1 MSEIKKLLH
10 RYLCEDAIKVC
21 ELAEK
26 ADDFVWLEKQGYY
39 VRKTGEKTQKGK
51 AYMKKHNEMMCKC
64 QHKNVKKFRNE
75 NVVF

>member
-26 ADDFVWLEKQGYY
+26 ADDFVWLEKQ
-39 VRKTGEKTQKGK
+39 V
-51 AYMKKHNEMMCKC
+51 
-64 QHKNVKKFRNE
+64 
-75 NVVF
+75 

>member
-26 ADDFVWLEKQGYY
+26 ADDFVW
-39 VRKTGEKTQKGK
+39 
-51 AYMKKHNEMMCKC
+51 CKC
-64 QHKNVKKFRNE
+64 QYINAHFLSNKYAHFL
-75 NVVF
+75 